1 MKNESPFAEHDSG
14 DRAPIP
20 LPPTYEILQEACEY
34 SLEALIQ
41 MDRQGQVLYINRRA
55 EQILDC
61 SRSSLIGQN
70 FWQTFPEFAGSTI
83 DHECHRAIGQQTEVH
98 FEQFY
103 PSAGIVLE
111 VRARTQP
118 TGLLVYMR
126 DVSVRKQAEA
136 MLFQQD
142 RLATLN
148 STISTVLRQGGGLA
162 AILQHCVDEI
172 ALVLEDMALVRIWVL
187 NPDQVLELRA
197 IAGAIV
203 AADLPPRIALGI
215 SIVGLIAQNQQ
226 SYWTNDAQNDLCLGA
241 KDWMQQEN
249 LVAFAGYPLVVE
261 ENLVGVMVLLSHQS
275 ILEVTHSL
283 LQWIANGVALAIDR
297 SLARQELL
305 SGRESLLFRLANQ
318 IRNSLDL
325 EQILETTVQEVRQLL
340 QIDRCLFLWYWSNSD
355 TPPTHNSPPPDL
367 PSNLPPHNLPPPS
380 LPQPTVC
387 ITHEAR
393 LDDLSSLL
401 GDCPSVQ
408 AQVLSDRILN
418 LQPIQI
424 EDATQVAEPEL
435 MDLMQ
440 HWGLTAQ
447 LMLPLETRSGCL
459 GAIVCGHCQAARSWS
474 DAEVELLQAVT
485 DQLVIAIDQAELY
498 AQSRAA
504 ALDAQTQAQQLS
516 EALVNLRQ
524 TQAQLIQSEKMS
536 SLGQL
541 VAGIA
546 HEINN
551 PLSFVRGNLNHASH
565 YFQDLLMLLDLYRR
579 HYPQPQVEIQDC
591 IEDLD
596 VDFLT
601 QDLTRLLVS
610 MQGGADRIC
619 KIVIS
624 LRNFSRLDESEIKAV
639 DLHEGIDS
647 ALLIVQSRLQAKG
660 HPPIEI
666 IRDYQ
671 PVPRVKCYASQMNQV
686 FMNLLSNAIDTL
698 EEKLDHYTAI
708 AKPFSPQIRV
718 RTEISPSDS
727 PLLDTPDP
735 SPTWVVVRIKD
746 NGMGMSDTV
755 LHRLF
760 DPFFTTKPVG
770 SGTGLGLS
778 ISHQIV
784 VEKHKG
790 RLNCISEPG
799 EGTEFIVAIPF
810 KPVRGGV
817 MG

>member
-1 MKNESPFAEHDSG
+1 MNNESPSEHDSS
-14 DRAPIP
+14 DRAPTP

-34 SLEALIQ
+34 SLDALIQ
-41 MDRQGQVLYINRRA
+41 MDRQGQVIYINRRA

-61 SRSSLIGQN
+61 SRRGLIGQN

-83 DHECHRAIGQQTEVH
+83 DHECHRAIAQQTEVH

-103 PSAGIVLE
+103 ASAGIVLE
-111 VRARTQP
+111 VRARGLK
-118 TGLLVYMR
+118 TGLLLYMR

-148 STISTVLRQGGGLA
+148 STISAVLRQGGGLA
-162 AILQHCVDEI
+162 AILQRCVDEI

-241 KDWMQQEN
+241 KDWMQQEK

-261 ENLVGVMVLLSHQS
+261 ENLVGVMVLLSHQP

-325 EQILETTVQEVRQLL
+325 EQILETAVQEVRQLL
-340 QIDRCLFLWYWSNSD
+340 QIDRCLFLWYWANSD
-355 TPPTHNSPPPDL
+355 PP
-367 PSNLPPHNLPPPS
+367 PPHNLPSHNLPS
-380 LPQPTVC
+380 HNLPSHNLPSHNLPTTVC

-393 LDDLSSLL
+393 LSDLSSLL
-401 GDCPSVQ
+401 GDCPPPQ

-424 EDATQVAEPEL
+424 EDVTQVAEPEL
-435 MDLMQ
+435 TDLMQ
-440 HWGLTAQ
+440 RWGLTAQ

-459 GAIVCGHCQAARSWS
+459 GAIVCGHCQAARTWS

-504 ALDAQTQAQQLS
+504 ALDAQTQTQQLS

-565 YFQDLLMLLDLYRR
+565 YFQDLLVLLDLYRR
-579 HYPQPQVEIQDC
+579 HYPQPHSEIQDC
-591 IEDLD
+591 LEDLD

-660 HPPIEI
+660 HPPIEV

-698 EEKLDHYTAI
+698 EEKLNHYTAI
-708 AKPFSPQIRV
+708 AKPFYPQIQV
-718 RTEISPSDS
+718 RTEIRPSES
-727 PLLDTPDP
+727 PLLDAPDL

-799 EGTEFIVAIPF
+799 EGTEFIVAIPL
-810 KPVRGGV
+810 KQLR
-817 MG
+817 